1 MIGKYKRRHT
11 TKNTLKKFALSLV
24 VVALVGCTSQKKAE
38 STTLADT
45 QVETTTTTAETT
57 TATETTVASTVLG
70 EKYVDLD
77 KRSFAI
83 NGKVYVLGEHT
94 LQNLID
100 DGVPFHEDDIANA
113 GNNLNDST
121 ISEPFRVTLPSG
133 NSIHISVVNTTG
145 SNQKTADCKIASI
158 YIPAMQNVAGSIFSF
173 TFPHDLT
180 EEALRQQAGEPTK
193 YNEYVDGDFVL
204 HTLEYK
210 VSSEKYL
217 KDTGYSFEFV
227 KGKLN
232 SVTINWID

>member
-1 MIGKYKRRHT
+1 M
-11 TKNTLKKFALSLV
+11 KNTLKKFTLSLV
-24 VVALVGCTSQKKAE
+24 AVALVGCTNQKKAE
-38 STTLADT
+38 LTTVANT

-57 TATETTVASTVLG
+57 TTTEATMSNVNLG
-70 EKYVDLD
+70 DKYVDLD

-83 NGKVYVLGEHT
+83 NDKIYVLGEHT
-94 LQNLID
+94 LQDLID
-100 DGVPFHEDDIANA
+100 DGVPFNQDDLANV

-121 ISEPFRVTLPSG
+121 ISEAFRVTVSDG
-133 NSIHISVVNTTG
+133 NSVYISVVNTTG
-145 SNQKTADCKIASI
+145 SNQKIADCKIANV
-158 YIPAMQNVAGSIFSF
+158 YVPAVQNIAGSMFSF
-173 TFPHDLT
+173 AFPLDLT
-180 EEALRQQAGEPTK
+180 EEELRQQAGEPTK